1 MKISWKS
8 FMFSLGVL
16 LFALISV
23 NLISSGVKLEGF
35 QEGATDPK
43 ADAKSKCQKHMGVVK
58 LKIND
63 FENDLKKLNDS
74 NTLYKGNN
82 VDYAKL
88 TKYGKAGVLGG
99 ACNQHVLFVHP
110 PKQAQPVAAAKPAPA
125 PAPVAKASP
134 APVAKPAPAPPARP
148 AARRR

>member
-43 ADAKSKCQKHMGVVK
+43 ADAKAKCQKTLTNKFDGFSK
-58 LKIND
+58 DIAT
-63 FENDLKKLNDS
+63 LNGS

-82 VDYAKL
+82 VDYSKL
-88 TKYGKAGVLGG
+88 TKYGTAGLLGG

-134 APVAKPAPAPPARP
+134 APVAKPAPAPVAKP